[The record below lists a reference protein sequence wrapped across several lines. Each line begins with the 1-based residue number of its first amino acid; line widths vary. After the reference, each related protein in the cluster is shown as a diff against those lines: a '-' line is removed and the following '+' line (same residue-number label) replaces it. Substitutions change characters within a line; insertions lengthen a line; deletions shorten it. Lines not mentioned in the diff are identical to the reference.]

1 MNRVFLIGR
10 LTNDPELRENEKY
23 KQCKFTVAV
32 NRIKEGADFI
42 TCIAWGKTAELID
55 KYFSKGYQIALE
67 GHIQT
72 GSYEK
77 DGKKVYTSD
86 VIVENLT
93 FISNNPINAE
103 GKEKDIV
110 KEEEKSDPFKEF
122 GEEVD
127 IDSVLP
133 F

>member
-1 MNRVFLIGR
+1 MKKYILLFDFGHGTRNYTAGKHS
-10 LTNDPELRENEKY
+10 PEYIL
-23 KQCKFTVAV
+23 V
-32 NRIKEGADFI
+32 
-42 TCIAWGKTAELID
+42 
-55 KYFSKGYQIALE
+55 
-67 GHIQT
+67 
-72 GSYEK
+72 

-110 KEEEKSDPFKEF
+110 KDEEKNDPFKEF